1 MHMALRLQRLLPRHD
16 VCGNKAKRFF
26 IAVTVRPHTLFS
38 IVKHNVAYVVSHK
51 AYLRAKRLE
60 AGSAIVNKSTQ
71 MLHCNMQDWVFQYPA
86 QN

>member
-1 MHMALRLQRLLPRHD
+1 MALRLQWLLARRD

-26 IAVTVRPHTLFS
+26 FCFLFFIAVRFHTLFS

-51 AYLRAKRLE
+51 RLG
-60 AGSAIVNKSTQ
+60 AASAVINKSTH
-71 MLHCNMQDWVFQYPA
+71 MLHCNVQDWVFQYNA